1 MTALGVTDTVNVDN
15 VVSVTGSVYIVN
27 PHSASFNLSASI
39 TVPVSVNQGTGSV
52 STPWF
57 ITASVPLDVI
67 ATPAPS
73 PGATVTVFTASL
85 FNTVLSAPNPN
96 RQKVLFT
103 NDDWSSGSLYLK
115 FGPGA
120 STGSYSVK
128 VRPGILYELPCTY
141 TGEIDG
147 VWDDTIGT
155 LFVTEFSF

>member
-1 MTALGVTDTVNVDN
+1 M
-15 VVSVTGSVYIVN
+15 
-27 PHSASFNLSASI
+27 LS
-39 TVPVSVNQGTGSV
+39 SVN
-52 STPWF
+52 
-57 ITASVPLDVI
+57 A
-67 ATPAPS
+67 
-73 PGATVTVFTASL
+73 
-85 FNTVLSAPNPN
+85 N
-96 RQKVLFT
+96 RQKILFT

>member
-1 MTALGVTDTVNVDN
+1 MTAFGVTDTVSIGN
-15 VVSVTGSVYIVN
+15 VVTVTGSVALLN
-27 PHSASFNLSASI
+27 PMSASFELSASI
-39 TVPVSVNQGTGSV
+39 TVPVAVNQGTGSV
-52 STPWF
+52 NTPWY
-57 ITASVPLDVI
+57 ITASAPLPVTVVPSS
-67 ATPAPS
+67 S
-73 PGATVTVFTASL
+73 PGATVTVFTASI
-85 FNTVLSAPNPN
+85 FNTVLSSVNAN
-96 RQKVLFT
+96 RQKILFT